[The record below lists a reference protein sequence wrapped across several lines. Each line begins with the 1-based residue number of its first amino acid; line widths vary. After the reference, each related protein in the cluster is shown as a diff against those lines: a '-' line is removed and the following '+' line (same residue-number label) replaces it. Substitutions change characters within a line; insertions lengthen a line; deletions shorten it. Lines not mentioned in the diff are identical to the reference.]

1 MLPGVLGW
9 IGSRWLFLVKGQVVQ
24 LVYPPLEV
32 GHKYALGT
40 VEAPW
45 WEVSGRSPLELL
57 GGSPLE
63 QVGCSVATWNMVES
77 EAGD

>member
-1 MLPGVLGW
+1 M
-9 IGSRWLFLVKGQVVQ
+9 
-24 LVYPPLEV
+24 YPPLEV